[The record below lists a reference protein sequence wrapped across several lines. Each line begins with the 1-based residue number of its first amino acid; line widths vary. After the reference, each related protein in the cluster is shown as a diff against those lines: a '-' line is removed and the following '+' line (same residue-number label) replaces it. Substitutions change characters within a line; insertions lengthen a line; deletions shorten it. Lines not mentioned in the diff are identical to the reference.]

1 MAGRKP
7 RFIIYECPPDR
18 CLHFVLDDRGNP
30 VSTGQGKPC
39 PRPDIVEPER
49 NFPPPYSNLSESA
62 LAGGSV
68 SPAHPPEGSLPGF
81 GFPSPGSRS
90 PASRQRKSPQSVKRP
105 AKVASVPFADL
116 RFQLRP
122 VVQQRSTSEREE
134 TQGVHTIP
142 EPCESI
148 IRKPIAEDE
157 RFVFSTSPSNPFSTL
172 PPEAL
177 F

>member
-39 PRPDIVEPER
+39 PRPEIAEPER
-49 NFPPPYSNLSESA
+49 GFPPPYSNLSDSA

-81 GFPSPGSRS
+81 GFPSPGPRS

-105 AKVASVPFADL
+105 DM
-116 RFQLRP
+116 RFQLRS
-122 VVQQRSTSEREE
+122 VVPQRSTPEREE
-134 TQGVHTIP
+134 AQVVHPVP
-142 EPCESI
+142 EPSEPI
-148 IRKPIAEDE
+148 IRAPIAEDE

-172 PPEAL
+172 PPEVL